1 MSLRMAWI
9 APETVA
15 PIKHLVGNFVGAAVL
30 FAAAIALAAMEKWCA
45 AQNMPSYLTTGTRV
59 IAFVLFTLDGILIC
73 GTSGII
79 TIRLLRK
86 TWENEN

>member
-45 AQNMPSYLTTGTRV
+45 AQNMPSYCDNWNTRDCICV
-59 IAFVLFTLDGILIC
+59 IHVRWNPD
-73 GTSGII
+73 
-79 TIRLLRK
+79 LRDEWNNHYSATAEDLGK
-86 TWENEN
+86 